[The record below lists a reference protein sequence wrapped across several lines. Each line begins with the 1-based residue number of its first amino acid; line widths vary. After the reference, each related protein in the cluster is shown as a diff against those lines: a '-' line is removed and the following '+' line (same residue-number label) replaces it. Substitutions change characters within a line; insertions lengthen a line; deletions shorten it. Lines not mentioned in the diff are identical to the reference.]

1 MSVEVKNAAFAYRE
15 GKNIFTG
22 INLQALENDILCILG
37 PNGCGKTTL
46 LKCMSGILKLNSGA
60 ILLNG
65 LSLNS
70 LKRHQIASIMG
81 YIPQEHSSGFAYS
94 VLDIV
99 LMGRAP
105 HLSIFSTPSEKD
117 YFIAEEAIEM
127 VGGSHLKDKKYTEIS
142 GGERQLILIAR
153 TLAQQPKMLLLD
165 EPTSHLDFRNQTLI
179 LKLVKKLAK
188 GGLGVIMT
196 SHFPDHALAYSGQIA
211 LMHNGNF
218 VAQGNPGEVV
228 NEANLEKIYGIGVKI
243 YTILDKETGEEVRFC
258 RAL

>member
-15 GKNIFTG
+15 GQNIFTD

-46 LKCMSGILKLNSGA
+46 LKCLSGILKLRAGA
-60 ILLNG
+60 ILLDG
-65 LSLNS
+65 RSLNS

-81 YIPQEHSSGFAYS
+81 YIPQEHSSGFAYT
-94 VLDIV
+94 VLDVV

-105 HLSIFSTPSEKD
+105 HLNIFSTPSEND
-117 YFIAEEAIEM
+117 YRIAEEAIEM
-127 VGGSHLKDKKYTEIS
+127 VGVLQLKDKKYTEIS
-142 GGERQLILIAR
+142 GGERQLVLIAR

-188 GGLGVIMT
+188 KGLGVIMT
-196 SHFPDHALAYSGQIA
+196 SHFPDHALAYSGRIA
-211 LMHNGNF
+211 LMHNGSF

-228 NEANLEKIYGIGVKI
+228 NEANLERIYGIGVKI
-243 YTILDKETGEEVRFC
+243 YTIRDEQTGEEIRFC
-258 RAL
+258 RAV

>member
-15 GKNIFTG
+15 GKNIFSG
-22 INLQALENDILCILG
+22 INLRALENDILCILG

-60 ILLNG
+60 IFLNG

-70 LKRHQIASIMG
+70 LKRRQIASIMG

-117 YFIAEEAIEM
+117 YLIAEEAIEM

-211 LMHNGNF
+211 LMYNGNF

-228 NEANLEKIYGIGVKI
+228 NEANLERIYGIGVKI
-243 YTILDKETGEEVRFC
+243 YNILDKETGEEVRFC